1 MHRLLTL
8 PLLTLLLTALLS
20 GAVARAEVP
29 LLTVDNAQLTQP
41 VNVPASV
48 VLEDAS
54 GNLTAAEVYE
64 RIAHEGHPV
73 QGVPRMGYSTSA
85 WWLAFRLQ
93 APRAERLDLIID
105 RAYLD
110 DIEVWLYDS
119 ERLIAPFYSGDHRP
133 FLQRGEPSPHF
144 VLRLPRLGEGP
155 HTLLL
160 RVQSGSAV
168 NSRCNW

>member
-29 LLTVDNAQLTQP
+29 LLTVDNAQLKQP

-64 RIAHEGHPV
+64 RIAHEGHQV
-73 QGVPRMGYSTSA
+73 QGVPRMGYSASA
-85 WWLAFRLQ
+85 WWLAFKLQ
-93 APRAERLDLIID
+93 APLAERLDLIID

-110 DIEVWLYDS
+110 DIEVWL
-119 ERLIAPFYSGDHRP
+119 
-133 FLQRGEPSPHF
+133 
-144 VLRLPRLGEGP
+144 
-155 HTLLL
+155 
-160 RVQSGSAV
+160 
-168 NSRCNW
+168 